1 MKIKKIR
8 REEGVNVDIDD
19 SSVIDYNIYIDT

>member
-8 REEGVNVDIDD
+8 RKEAVNVGVDD
-19 SSVIDYNIYIDT
+19 SNNIDYNIYIDT

>member
-8 REEGVNVDIDD
+8 RKGGVSVDVQSGQVDHNV
-19 SSVIDYNIYIDT
+19 YIDT

>member
-8 REEGVNVDIDD
+8 RLEDVNIDIDKNGL
-19 SSVIDYNIYIDT
+19 IDYNIYIDT